1 MNITEPLATCSACA
15 APVADVR
22 TTKRNPKAPTGFLH
36 AAAATLM
43 IAVQRNGA
51 R

>member
-1 MNITEPLATCSACA
+1 
-15 APVADVR
+15 VADDITPALIR
-22 TTKRNPKAPTGFLH
+22 RGYEPDTGFLH